1 MLLIV
6 KKRAVLISS
15 AVLCCCVL
23 AFLYF
28 YSGSAQ
34 ADSAEGLSAVKRVN
48 IDTKKIALIVD
59 SDDAGKL
66 VQISERLNAKGI
78 PAAYCVSANTSKE
91 VLSQLQNNGGMVLNH
106 SNTHINMTKLSA
118 EQIELELD
126 AAKDALDSNNINHNS
141 IFFPPFAG
149 YTQEMLNACYDRN
162 LLPVLYD
169 VDISQWC
176 NEKEASIAKQVLK
189 KCKNGSII
197 YADMDKLTQDK
208 LMYAINE
215 IKKKKWDII
224 SLDGLLYKD
233 NYSIDKNGV
242 QNTK

>member
-6 KKRAVLISS
+6 KKRAILIST

-23 AFLYF
+23 AFLCF
-28 YSGSAQ
+28 YNDSAQ
-34 ADSAEGLSAVKRVN
+34 ADSSEGLRAIKRVN

-59 SDDAGKL
+59 SDDADKL
-66 VQISERLNAKGI
+66 VQLSEKLKTEGI

-91 VLSQLQNNGGMVLNH
+91 ILGQLQNNGGIVLNH
-106 SNTHINMTKLSA
+106 SNTHINMTKLSG

-126 AAKDALDSNNINHNS
+126 AAKDTLDSNNIIHNS

-149 YTQEMLNACYDRN
+149 YTQEMLNICYNKN

-169 VDISQWC
+169 VNISQWC
-176 NEKEASIAKQVLK
+176 DEKESSIAKQVLK

-208 LMYAINE
+208 LIHVINE

-224 SLDGLLYKD
+224 SLDKLLHKD